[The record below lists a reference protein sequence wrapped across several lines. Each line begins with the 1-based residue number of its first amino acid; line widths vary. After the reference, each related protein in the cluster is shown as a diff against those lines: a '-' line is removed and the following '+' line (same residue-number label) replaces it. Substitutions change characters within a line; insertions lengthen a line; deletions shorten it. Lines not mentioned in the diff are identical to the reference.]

1 MIRSPRKRRMLEI
14 EEHYGIDSI
23 RELDLWEREF
33 NIPPTEVA
41 SSSITTEADT
51 WFKDSGASSP
61 PGTRSWRKSLHLQR
75 QVWKLAVK
83 PLFKIPLSKGAVWY
97 RPAEAFYAAELIR
110 QTARSSAKERFN
122 GY

>member
-1 MIRSPRKRRMLEI
+1 MCARYRLTKRRMLEI
-14 EEHYGIDSI
+14 EEHYGIDSL

-41 SSSITTEADT
+41 LITFDYKGDRHLVQGLWSLVAP
-51 WFKDSGASSP
+51 AI
-61 PGTRSWRKSLHLQR
+61 RSWRKSLHLQD

-97 RPAEAFYAAELIR
+97 RPAEAFYVAEVIR
-110 QTARSSAKERFN
+110 QTP
-122 GY
+122 